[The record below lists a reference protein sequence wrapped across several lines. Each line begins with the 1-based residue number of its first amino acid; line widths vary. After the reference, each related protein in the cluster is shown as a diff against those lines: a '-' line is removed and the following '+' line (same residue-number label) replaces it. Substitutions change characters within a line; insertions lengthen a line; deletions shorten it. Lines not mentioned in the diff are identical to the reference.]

1 MYGYVDLKTL
11 CQYQMLYPRRRCLR
25 GFLCHLL
32 RARDVSTQ
40 TQITKFT
47 IMQNDVRDKQY
58 LFSTADQDIFLTSDL
73 HLGHEN
79 IIRFC
84 DRPFTNANAMDEALV
99 ERWNAVVKDNDIV
112 FVLGD
117 IAFGGAQLYDR
128 YLPRLKG
135 RKYLVYGN
143 HDFKNM
149 RDRYMRYFEQVA
161 LKMFISVDGQPII
174 LNHEPL
180 LCFGGQLNNRTWHL
194 FGHVHT
200 NKTGKRG
207 CDSERVRTMCT
218 LTMYDVGVDFN
229 DFTPVRFQDVKAQI
243 ARQKKLR
250 MNFVELYEYDHSSRL
265 KQFFLRLRNRLSK

>member
-1 MYGYVDLKTL
+1 MI
-11 CQYQMLYPRRRCLR
+11 
-25 GFLCHLL
+25 F
-32 RARDVSTQ
+32 
-40 TQITKFT
+40 
-47 IMQNDVRDKQY
+47 MQNDVRDKQY
-58 LFSTADQDIFLTSDL
+58 QFSTADQNIFFTSDL

-84 DRPFTNANAMDEALV
+84 DRPFANANAMNEALV

-112 FVLGD
+112 FILGD

-128 YLPRLKG
+128 YLPRLNG
-135 RKYLVYGN
+135 RKFLIYGN

-149 RDRYMRYFEQVA
+149 RDRYTRYFEQVA
-161 LKMFISVDGQPII
+161 LKMFISVDEQPII

-207 CDSERVRTMCT
+207 CDSERVRSMCT
-218 LTMYDVGVDFN
+218 PTMYDVGVDFN

-243 ARQKKLR
+243 ARQKTMH
-250 MNFVELYEYDHSSRL
+250 MNFIELYEYDHSSRL